1 MRLMSRKITKEQYER
16 GTKNYGYLTKDDADL
31 VFTDAERLGYG
42 VYGARV
48 ETDGDD
54 YYVSFWLGDS
64 CD

>member
-16 GTKNYGYLTKDDADL
+16 GMKNHGYLTKDDEDL

-42 VYGARV
+42 VYGASV
-48 ETDGDD
+48 EVDGDN